1 MPYRRIVTG
10 NDASGQSVFLSDVP
24 APRTTAFRHTPGF
37 VASLVWE
44 TPPGAMVPLLAAD
57 PAVAAGSWLPQPGAT
72 NLMFI
77 TFPPDSV
84 MAGPDF
90 DPTAAGD
97 EHLQVLPG
105 LAETFERD
113 NPGMHATDSIDYG
126 VLLDGEI
133 YLELDGG
140 ATRKLAR
147 HDVVIQNGTRHAWR
161 NRSDRPATMLF
172 VFVGARRAEPLRPGK

>member
-10 NDASGQSVFLSDVP
+10 NDANGQSVFLSDVTV
-24 APRTTAFRHTPGF
+24 PRTTVFRHIPGF

-44 TPPGAMVPLLAAD
+44 TPPDAMVPVFAED
-57 PAVAAGSWLPQPGAT
+57 PTVAAGSWLPMPNGT

-84 MAGPDF
+84 MASLDF
-90 DPTAAGD
+90 DPVAAG
-97 EHLQVLPG
+97 EEYMRILPG
-105 LAETFERD
+105 LAETFEQD

-133 YLELDGG
+133 HLQLDGG
-140 ATRKLAR
+140 VTKKLAR

-161 NRSDRPATMLF
+161 NKSDKVAHMLF
-172 VFVGARRAEPLRPGK
+172 VFVGVRRS